1 MNNYDELFTR
11 INDAVKESLEPHN
24 FDNYKPDQHEE
35 DPFRYVLN
43 ILQDYIKRGQEL
55 DSILFHVV

>member
-1 MNNYDELFTR
+1 MNNYEELFNR
-11 INDAVKESLEPHN
+11 INVCVEESLKPHD
-24 FDNYKPDQHEE
+24 FDNYKPDKPES
-35 DPFRYVLN
+35 DAFKYVLN